1 MVNDLDILL
10 PVHNEAKSI
19 ASFIE
24 NIDKS
29 IRKKIKYRF
38 LICED
43 GSTDGT
49 KDVLKKIRKKFKINL
64 ITEAKRKGFSK
75 AVQDG
80 IKKSTAKYLLIMD
93 SDGQCD
99 HKKILS
105 LWYYRNNFDLI
116 NAYRIKR
123 VDFAYR
129 RFYSQVCYFIYKILF
144 SVPLRDPSFGFIM
157 MNKKVYKSL
166 DNYKILCPDGFFW
179 EFNARAKIKGY
190 TFKEI
195 PIFHIKR
202 KFGVTKIYT
211 YFNLPK
217 IALTHLIGLLKIKFG
232 KDA

>member
-1 MVNDLDILL
+1 MSYELDILL
-10 PVHNEAKSI
+10 PVYNEAKSI
-19 ASFIE
+19 GSFIKSV
-24 NIDKS
+24 DKS
-29 IRKKIKYRF
+29 INKKIKYRF
-38 LICED
+38 IICED

-49 KDVLKKIRKKFKINL
+49 KEVLINIKDKYNVNL
-64 ITEAKRKGFSK
+64 IMEKKRKGFSK

-80 IKKSTAKYLLIMD
+80 IKKSTAKHLLIMD

-105 LWYYRNNFDLI
+105 LWYYRDNFDLI

-123 VDFAYR
+123 VDYAYR
-129 RFYSQVCYFIYKILF
+129 RLYSQVCFIIYKILF
-144 SVPLRDPSFGFIM
+144 NVPLRDPSFGFIM

-166 DNYKILCPDGFFW
+166 NNYKILCPDGFFW

-195 PIFHIKR
+195 PIFHKKR
-202 KFGVTKIYT
+202 KFGDTKIYT

-217 IALTHLIGLLKIKFG
+217 IALKHLIGLLKIKFG
-232 KDA
+232 RDV